1 MIKRSCEDPTIVYNA
16 TLIKV
21 VPYKTERGE
30 WRMELTC
37 TYKAKDGKHEVT
49 IPECEFPVN
58 PNNLYIHEEL
68 DNTDYGALRPTY
80 YLEGV
85 RELRLF
91 PATNPD
97 RTHYVLTDKLVEP
110 RVKEMT
116 IAQIEKEL
124 GYKVKIVNEEN
135 KK

>member
-1 MIKRSCEDPTIVYNA
+1 MFNMNTSFRA
-16 TLIKV
+16 TLTKV

-30 WRMELTC
+30 WRLELTC
-37 TYKAKDGKHEVT
+37 TYEAKNGKHEVT
-49 IPECEFPVN
+49 IPACEFPVN
-58 PNNLYIHEEL
+58 PNNLYIHQEFH
-68 DNTDYGALRPTY
+68 DTDIVPQATY
-80 YLEGV
+80 YLEGM

-110 RVKEMT
+110 RVEEMT
-116 IAQIEKEL
+116 ITQIEKEL
-124 GYKVKIVNEEN
+124 GYKVKIVNEED

>member
-1 MIKRSCEDPTIVYNA
+1 MFDMNMNFHAILT
-16 TLIKV
+16 KV

-49 IPECEFPVN
+49 IPACEFPVN
-58 PNNLYIHEEL
+58 PNNLYIHQEFH
-68 DNTDYGALRPTY
+68 DTDMVPPATY
-80 YLEGV
+80 YLEGM

-110 RVKEMT
+110 RVEEMT
-116 IAQIEKEL
+116 ITQIEKEL
-124 GYKVKIVNEEN
+124 GYKVKIVNEE
-135 KK
+135 K

>member
-1 MIKRSCEDPTIVYNA
+1 MQYSLKSYRIKQNEENGVWNLHTPN
-16 TLIKV
+16 
-21 VPYKTERGE
+21 
-30 WRMELTC
+30 
-37 TYKAKDGKHEVT
+37 KAKDGKHEVT
-49 IPECEFPVN
+49 IPACEFPLN
-58 PNNLYIHEEL
+58 PNNLYIHQEFY
-68 DNTDYGALRPTY
+68 DTDIVPPATY
-80 YLEGV
+80 YFKGAS
-85 RELRLF
+85 ELRLF

-110 RVKEMT
+110 RVEEMT

>member
-1 MIKRSCEDPTIVYNA
+1 MFNMNTSFHA
-16 TLIKV
+16 TLAKV

-37 TYKAKDGKHEVT
+37 TYKAKDGMHEVT
-49 IPECEFPVN
+49 IPACEFPVN
-58 PNNLYIHEEL
+58 PNNLYIHQEF
-68 DNTDYGALRPTY
+68 DNTAYGALRPTY
-80 YLEGV
+80 YLEGTS
-85 RELRLF
+85 ELRLF

-110 RVKEMT
+110 RVEEMT

-124 GYKVKIVNEEN
+124 GYKVKIVNEE
-135 KK
+135 K

>member
-1 MIKRSCEDPTIVYNA
+1 MFNMNMSFHA
-16 TLIKV
+16 TLTKV

-30 WRMELTC
+30 WRMVLTC
-37 TYKAKDGKHEVT
+37 TYEAKDGKHEVT
-49 IPECEFPVN
+49 IPACELPLN
-58 PNNLYIHEEL
+58 PNNLYIHQEF
-68 DNTDYGALRPTY
+68 DNTAYGVLQPTY

-97 RTHYVLTDKLVEP
+97 RTHYVLTDKLVEL
-110 RVKEMT
+110 RVEEMT

-124 GYKVKIVNEEN
+124 GYKVKIVNEE
-135 KK
+135 K